1 MPFEKGKSGNPN
13 GRKSGAPNRVTSDL
27 RQRILGLLD
36 KNFDSLEADIQGLEP
51 RERVNAWVKLL
62 EYVVP
67 KLQRTETVIDL
78 SKLSDAEIDTL
89 FETAMLKS
97 EGE

>member
-13 GRKSGAPNRVTSDL
+13 GRKSGTPNRVTSDL

-36 KNFDSLEADIQGLEP
+36 KNFDSLEADIKDLEP
-51 RERVNAWVKLL
+51 RERVNAWTKLL

-78 SKLSDAEIDTL
+78 SQLSDSEIEIL
-89 FETAMLKS
+89 FEKAMAKN
-97 EGE
+97 EN